1 MKSWKKWSGYN
12 LYKKL
17 WSLVGGR
24 PWTYIW
30 RDIYHTAPIVI
41 QVLWFFVGVA
51 VYHLLGWWGVGV
63 FWAIYAFGFIEGHF
77 HWGKKWIHGQEGN

>member
-1 MKSWKKWSGYN
+1 MNWKRWTGYS

-17 WSLVGGR
+17 WSIVGGR

-41 QVLWFFVGVA
+41 QVLWFFIGVA
-51 VYHLLGWWGVGV
+51 VYNWLGWLGVLI
-63 FWAIYAFGFIEGHF
+63 FWCIYMFGFLEGHF
-77 HWGKKWIHGQEGN
+77 HWGKKHILGQEGK